1 MKNPAREKF
10 LPLLSP
16 YVDGELSV
24 EERRQV
30 EQHLAHN
37 EESARQVADLR
48 EGDALFRHALEMQG
62 DEVEWKGFSDGV
74 MARLTPEKLP
84 WLERA
89 KLTLSEMLTWQRGP
103 LLAGLAGATAA
114 VAIAIPVTM
123 RFATPDG
130 YGATRV
136 QVQTVAL
143 DDTQANVKPVV
154 METDDGNAVI
164 WVVDGPETDTAEQPK
179 KPAEDGKVK
188 EPTTTKQG
196 EL

>member
-10 LPLLSP
+10 FPLLSP

-24 EERRQV
+24 EDRRQV
-30 EQHLAHN
+30 EQHLAN
-37 EESARQVADLR
+37 SGESAGQVADLR
-48 EGDALFRHALEMQG
+48 AGDALMRHALEMEA
-62 DEVEWKGFSDGV
+62 DEVDWKSFTEGV

-84 WLERA
+84 WLDRV
-89 KLTLSEMLTWQRGP
+89 KLTLSEMLIWQRGP
-103 LLAGLAGATAA
+103 LLAGLAGAAAA

-123 RFATPDG
+123 RLATPDG
-130 YGATRV
+130 YGAARV

-143 DDTQANVKPVV
+143 DDTHSNVKPVV

-164 WVVDGPETDTAEQPK
+164 WVVDGPEDQSEQPK
-179 KPAEDGKVK
+179 KPGEEGPAK
-188 EPTTTKQG
+188 EPTTKQG